1 MRAAAARRICKREIN
16 KAEHFYTDKGGEINK
31 YRNKKTEI
39 DGIVFASKK
48 EARRYSELKLL
59 VKAGELVT
67 FNCQVAFPIM
77 YEGQLICKYIA
88 DFVTYSKDGKRT
100 VEDVKGIKTTTYQ
113 LKKKMMR
120 IINDIDVV
128 EI

>member
-1 MRAAAARRICKREIN
+1 MYQLREAR
-16 KAEHFYTDKGGEINK
+16 K

-39 DGIVFASKK
+39 DGIVFDSKK

-59 VKAGELVT
+59 VKAGELVS
-67 FNCQVAFPIM
+67 FDRQVFFPIM
-77 YEGQLICKYIA
+77 FEGQLLCKYVA
-88 DFVTYSKDGKRT
+88 DFVTYSNHGLRT
-100 VEDVKGIKTTTYQ
+100 VEDVKGMRTRIYQ

-120 IINDIDVV
+120 IINRIEIV